1 MTNVFSQR
9 DWSAFLEH
17 AEDHGV
23 IEEPVLDAFALEH
36 ELDDEEVAAL
46 RAELE
51 ARGVEIEGSP
61 SRPLSAPRRRSRLA
75 LPIR

>member
-1 MTNVFSQR
+1 MVGGNRVERFERRRALASRTDSEKEEVLTNVFSQR

-36 ELDDEEVAAL
+36 E
-46 RAELE
+46 
-51 ARGVEIEGSP
+51 AR
-61 SRPLSAPRRRSRLA
+61 
-75 LPIR
+75 